1 MFSEPFALPV
11 IDPPRNALP
20 LPPRLIDTLPL
31 ERVHAILGRHFEGL
45 IKRFSV
51 DDTEEEEVVEQEN
64 ATSPRPSESSDTE
77 AGGGG
82 SALSDSE
89 SSEALASG
97 YNRLRSLF
105 DELPS
110 MKTEPGYM
118 KNAEVLREL
127 KIVMAELILS
137 QRTQEQEQATAHH
150 HQQPLLRLLSPATRS
165 SVFVKTRQAFEGII
179 PPRQEPKQLQLDA
192 LLSPRQSE
200 SNLTGAKKQP
210 AAADSGDQGI
220 FEKIVR

>member
-1 MFSEPFALPV
+1 MVREFTDTHSRSLTLSLGLPLGEQRRADDEEPVFSEPFALPV

-82 SALSDSE
+82 ALSDSE
-89 SSEALASG
+89 SSEALA
-97 YNRLRSLF
+97 
-105 DELPS
+105 
-110 MKTEPGYM
+110 
-118 KNAEVLREL
+118 
-127 KIVMAELILS
+127 
-137 QRTQEQEQATAHH
+137 
-150 HQQPLLRLLSPATRS
+150 
-165 SVFVKTRQAFEGII
+165 
-179 PPRQEPKQLQLDA
+179 
-192 LLSPRQSE
+192 
-200 SNLTGAKKQP
+200 
-210 AAADSGDQGI
+210 
-220 FEKIVR
+220 